1 MDVDVSGLFASF
13 LVSGIGF
20 VLFSYG
26 RKMSRPPQVVS
37 GLVLMIFP
45 YFVSNLWLEASITL
59 AILGSLFLAVKQGW

>member
-1 MDVDVSGLFASF
+1 MDMDVGGLFASF

-26 RKMSRPPQVVS
+26 RKMSRAPQVAS

-59 AILGSLFLAVKQGW
+59 AILGGLYVALRLGW